1 MPLTERCIMETTTA
15 NLYRLLKRIASAAPE
30 PDLYDVMLTSARAD
44 GSTYEHRSELRASD
58 KVQVPWDIPGKVFEV
73 RWYPVSLQD
82 PSVFVKVSVDE
93 FNGGIYVL
101 ARDWLLADWR
111 RHVIGI
117 EGIIRLRRDCIA
129 VADEDAVIAKV
140 VDLINDD
147 IDAIIRGRDNAFST
161 EGEEDL
167 LFNVYTEN

>member
-58 KVQVPWDIPGKVFEV
+58 KDQIPWGIPGKVFEV

-93 FNGGIYVL
+93 FNGGIYVC
-101 ARDWLLADWR
+101 ARDWLIADWR
-111 RHVIGI
+111 RHVIGV
-117 EGIIRLRRDCIA
+117 EGVIKLRRDCTA
-129 VADEDAVIAKV
+129 VADEDAVVEAV
-140 VDLINDD
+140 LELINDS
-147 IDAIIRGRDNAFST
+147 IDAVIYSRDDVRT
-161 EGEEDL
+161 EGEDL